1 MCCGLYF
8 SFSVHKTVPSAM
20 SMLFVTTS
28 KNNDVEVLVW
38 LAKQISDLSAS
49 MSPSCN
55 TVLLLFYNLI
65 TLLSLVMSMN
75 DDHARIGILIVLPL
89 FDGWG
94 ESAFPILIC
103 LIPEL
108 APTAYMFV
116 YLFWSTISIPAKWP
130 SNVNRTVFSSL

>member
-1 MCCGLYF
+1 MQIGG
-8 SFSVHKTVPSAM
+8 TG
-20 SMLFVTTS
+20 FVCPDIRS
-28 KNNDVEVLVW
+28 K
-38 LAKQISDLSAS
+38 AT
-49 MSPSCN
+49 
-55 TVLLLFYNLI
+55 TVLFFKFPSNFNFNPWFPCWKNVKVILREGLLFYNLI

-75 DDHARIGILIVLPL
+75 DDHVRIGILIVLPL

-130 SNVNRTVFSSL
+130 SNVNRTVFSSLPTWSE

>member
-1 MCCGLYF
+1 MSIEFLEILWLIITGTASGNSVDDAKTTNS
-8 SFSVHKTVPSAM
+8 SFLVSII
-20 SMLFVTTS
+20 TS
-28 KNNDVEVLVW
+28 LK
-38 LAKQISDLSAS
+38 IIR
-49 MSPSCN
+49 
-55 TVLLLFYNLI
+55 LLLFYNLI

-130 SNVNRTVFSSL
+130 SNVNRTVFSSLSTWAE

>member
-1 MCCGLYF
+1 
-8 SFSVHKTVPSAM
+8 
-20 SMLFVTTS
+20 MLPYSTLFPEIVT
-28 KNNDVEVLVW
+28 DFIFAPEVLYINKLLKTW
-38 LAKQISDLSAS
+38 
-49 MSPSCN
+49 
-55 TVLLLFYNLI
+55 LLFYNLI

-75 DDHARIGILIVLPL
+75 DDHERIGILIVLPL

-94 ESAFPILIC
+94 ELAFPILIC

-130 SNVNRTVFSSL
+130 SNVNRTVFSSLSTWSE